1 MSEPLTREQKLDLRK
16 HATFREGDD
25 FVLLCDTEVI
35 RLLDE
40 IDALT
45 LQRDR
50 LVTAGRAAMDWMD
63 SLPTEIHI
71 LMAPELSAR
80 LAEVYDDL
88 RSVLRDIEG
97 GA

>member
-1 MSEPLTREQKLDLRK
+1 MSKPLSKRQKVDLRE
-16 HATFREGDD
+16 HAILMGNDG
-25 FVLLCDTEVI
+25 VLLCDTDVI

-40 IDALT
+40 IDALKA
-45 LQRDR
+45 QRDR
-50 LVTAGRAAMDWMD
+50 LVIVGKAAMDWMG

-71 LMAPELSAR
+71 LMTPELSAR

>member
-1 MSEPLTREQKLDLRK
+1 MSEPLTKEQKADLRE
-16 HATFREGDD
+16 HAILMGNDG
-25 FVLLCDTEVI
+25 VLRCDTDVI

-40 IDALT
+40 IDALKA
-45 LQRDR
+45 QRDR
-50 LVTAGRAAMDWMD
+50 LVIVGKAAMDWMG

-80 LAEVYDDL
+80 LVEIYTDL
-88 RSVLRDIEG
+88 HFVLRDIER